1 MDFSDVSY
9 APEDYIEVGDVLDS
23 FDFSID
29 DLDSAARAVTD
40 YTTARLKAIAQINP
54 QPLALMVSGGVDSL
68 HMLACAHA
76 AGIDVAAYTVA
87 WPGSDE
93 ATQELDAAKA
103 MCDKFGIVHVSV
115 RPTYSELSAIM
126 AQVTQRL
133 QTSEPWEV
141 LAGSVLYAI
150 ARLTPPDAA
159 IVTAAGA
166 DTLMRGGKPF
176 SSAHYNAD
184 TLGRWEMQVKAD
196 IRRGFTRERY
206 IPDFYTRLIGTRANQ
221 HYKIWQTRQ
230 AVDLVG
236 HLHPHVIRG
245 EDWKQDKLVLRHA
258 ARQMGLDEKY
268 TDVAK
273 SPMQVSSG
281 GFAAIEQLVRSE
293 LSQQYKGRTYT
304 DPKAED
310 LEVVLSRLYLDRLW
324 ARAAAWPAQHEI

>member
-23 FDFSID
+23 FDFSLD
-29 DLDSAARAVTD
+29 DLDDAAHAVTD
-40 YTTARLKAIAQINP
+40 YTTARLKAIAQINE
-54 QPLALMVSGGVDSL
+54 QPLVLMVSGGVDSL

-76 AGIDVAAYTVA
+76 AGIEVVAYTFA
-87 WPGSDE
+87 WPGSSE
-93 ATQELDAAKA
+93 AKQELAVAKA
-103 MCDKFGIVHVSV
+103 LCDKFGIVHVTV
-115 RPTYSELSAIM
+115 RPTSSEVSTIM

-141 LAGSVLYAI
+141 LAGSVLYSI
-150 ARLTPPDAA
+150 ARRAPRDAA

-176 SSAHYNAD
+176 RHSYFNDD
-184 TLGRWEMQVKAD
+184 TLGRWELQVKAD
-196 IRRGFTRERY
+196 IRRGFTQERY
-206 IPDFYTRLIGTRANQ
+206 IPDFYTRLIGSRAKR
-221 HYKIWQTRQ
+221 HYKVWQTRQ

-236 HLHPHVIRG
+236 HLHPRVIRG

-258 ARQMGLDEKY
+258 ARQLGVDENY
-268 TDVAK
+268 TAAAK

-281 GFAAIEQLVRSE
+281 GFAAIEKLVRSD
-293 LSQQYKGRTYT
+293 LAQQYEGRTYT
-304 DPKAED
+304 DPKTED
-310 LEVVLSRLYLDRLW
+310 LEVVLSRMYLDRLW

>member
-23 FDFSID
+23 FDFSLD
-29 DLDSAARAVTD
+29 DLGDAANAVTD
-40 YTTARLKAIAQINP
+40 YTTARLKAIAQVNP

-76 AGIDVAAYTVA
+76 ADIDVVAYTFA
-87 WPGSDE
+87 WPDSDE
-93 ATQELDAAKA
+93 AERELAAAKET
-103 MCDKFGIVHVSV
+103 CDKFGIVHGEV
-115 RPTYSELSAIM
+115 RPTPSDMTAIM

-150 ARLTPPDAA
+150 ARVAPRDSA

-166 DTLMRGGKPF
+166 DTLMRGGKQF
-176 SSAHYNAD
+176 SASHFNDD
-184 TLGRWEMQVKAD
+184 TLGRWETQVKAD

-206 IPDFYTRLIGTRANQ
+206 IPDFYTRLIGSRAKR
-221 HYKIWQTRQ
+221 HYKVWQTRQ
-230 AVDLVG
+230 AVDLAG
-236 HLHPHVIRG
+236 HLHPRVIRG
-245 EDWKQDKLVLRHA
+245 EDWKQDKQVLRHA
-258 ARQMGLDEKY
+258 ARQLGVDEKY
-268 TDVAK
+268 TAVAK

-281 GFAAIEQLVRSE
+281 GFAAIEQLMRSE

-304 DPKAED
+304 DPKTED
-310 LEVVLSRLYLDRLW
+310 LEIVLSRLYLDRLW

>member
-1 MDFSDVSY
+1 MDFSDVSNS
-9 APEDYIEVGDVLDS
+9 PEDYIEVGDVLNS
-23 FDFSID
+23 FDFSLDNLD
-29 DLDSAARAVTD
+29 DAARAVTD

-166 DTLMRGGKPF
+166 DTLMRGGKQF
-176 SSAHYNAD
+176 SASHFNGD
-184 TLGRWEMQVKAD
+184 TLGRWETQVKAD

-206 IPDFYTRLIGTRANQ
+206 IPDFYTRLIGSRAKR
-221 HYKIWQTRQ
+221 HYKVWQTRQ

-236 HLHPHVIRG
+236 HLHPHAIRG
-245 EDWKQDKLVLRHA
+245 EDWKQDKLVLRYA
-258 ARQMGLDEKY
+258 ARQLGVDEKY
-268 TDVAK
+268 TAVAK
-273 SPMQVSSG
+273 SPMQASSG

-304 DPKAED
+304 DPKTED
-310 LEVVLSRLYLDRLW
+310 LELVLSRLYLDRLW
-324 ARAAAWPAQHEI
+324 ARAAAWPAQHEV

>member
-23 FDFSID
+23 FDFSLD
-29 DLDSAARAVTD
+29 DLDDAARAVTD
-40 YTTARLKAIAQINP
+40 YTTARLKAIAQINE
-54 QPLALMVSGGVDSL
+54 QPLVLMVSGGVDSL

-76 AGIDVAAYTVA
+76 AGIEVVAYTFA
-87 WPGSDE
+87 WPGSSE
-93 ATQELDAAKA
+93 AKQELAVAKA
-103 MCDKFGIVHVSV
+103 LCDKFGIVHVTV
-115 RPTYSELSAIM
+115 RPTSSEVSTIM

-141 LAGSVLYAI
+141 LAGSVLYSI
-150 ARLTPPDAA
+150 ARRAPRDAA

-176 SSAHYNAD
+176 RHSYFNDD
-184 TLGRWEMQVKAD
+184 TLGRWELQVKAD

-206 IPDFYTRLIGTRANQ
+206 IPDFYTRLIGSRAKR
-221 HYKIWQTRQ
+221 HYKVWQTRQ
-230 AVDLVG
+230 AVELAG
-236 HLHPHVIRG
+236 HLHPRVIRG

-258 ARQMGLDEKY
+258 ARQLGVDENY
-268 TDVAK
+268 TAAAK

-281 GFAAIEQLVRSE
+281 GFAAIEKLVRSD
-293 LSQQYKGRTYT
+293 LAQQYEGRTYT
-304 DPKAED
+304 DPKTED
-310 LEVVLSRLYLDRLW
+310 LEIVLSRLYLDRLW